1 MFGWSTF
8 SSHSWGKRV
17 MINAWGRNVL
27 VVAFTAVCLT
37 AAAQEKGENPAT
49 NSERGATSV
58 KRETIK
64 GRLPRYFASLVNS
77 EQKIEIYLIQ
87 AKFRDQIS
95 KLKLELEKLE
105 SQQMQDIEAVLTTD
119 QRQKLFDFRD
129 SSRKKRSSGTTK
141 GDPRLP
147 NEAANDLPESES
159 SANRQTT
166 SPANK

>member
-1 MFGWSTF
+1 MFGWSPF

-17 MINAWGRNVL
+17 MINAWGHNVL

-37 AAAQEKGENPAT
+37 AAAQEKGDNPAT

-58 KRETIK
+58 KGETIK
-64 GRLPRYFASLVNS
+64 GRLPRYFGSLVNS

-95 KLKLELEKLE
+95 KLKQELEKLE

-119 QRQKLFDFRD
+119 QRQKLFDFRN
-129 SSRKKRSSGTTK
+129 SSRKKRSSGTTT
-141 GDPRLP
+141 GDRRLP
-147 NEAANDLPESES
+147 GEEANATQKSES
-159 SANRQTT
+159 SATSQT
-166 SPANK
+166 SIPAKK